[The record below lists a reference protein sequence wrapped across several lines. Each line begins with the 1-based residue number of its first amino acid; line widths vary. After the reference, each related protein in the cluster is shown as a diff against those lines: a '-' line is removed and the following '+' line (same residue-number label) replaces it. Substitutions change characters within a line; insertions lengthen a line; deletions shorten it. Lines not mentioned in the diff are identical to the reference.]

1 MKLTE
6 KRAKLYRE
14 WLLATI
20 ANDEEYYYSTLMTG
34 IPDGD
39 DMETVMD
46 DLTNG
51 EYDEDIDNMLA
62 TYDRAKR
69 LYGKSGYYV
78 AEKVIYD
85 ENEAIRAAK
94 WNVPGVIYKGEK
106 PGVLRY
112 DDQYIVNVLRKDG
125 YTNAAQRLEELM
137 RENEELKRKI

>member
-1 MKLTE
+1 MRLTE

-69 LYGKSGYYV
+69 HYGKSGYYV

-85 ENEAIRAAK
+85 EDEALQRTG
-94 WNVPGVIYKGEK
+94 WNIPTKIYK
-106 PGVLRY
+106 
-112 DDQYIVNVLRKDG
+112 RKV
-125 YTNAAQRLEELM
+125 
-137 RENEELKRKI
+137 

>member
-20 ANDEEYYYSTLMTG
+20 ANDEAYYYSTLMTG

-46 DLTNG
+46 DLTTG

-69 LYGKSGYYV
+69 HYGKSGYYV
-78 AEKVIYD
+78 AEKVIYNED
-85 ENEAIRAAK
+85 EAIRAAR
-94 WNVPGVIYKGEK
+94 WHIP
-106 PGVLRY
+106 
-112 DDQYIVNVLRKDG
+112 
-125 YTNAAQRLEELM
+125 AAI
-137 RENEELKRKI
+137 RKI